1 MNVIMAGFVDLGNG
15 SKLEVFSD
23 FNGFFDCEGFVNGF
37 NLSSRYVELDAGTDD
52 FAQA

>member
-1 MNVIMAGFVDLGNG
+1 MWAVFVVREMEMNWSFTEI
-15 SKLEVFSD
+15 SSD
-23 FNGFFDCEGFVNGF
+23 YFDCEGFVNGF